1 MAEDPGSLQ
10 QQMPG
15 AEDLPYRLEI
25 YERAPSEH
33 AKAVVLNEK
42 WVPWIR
48 KKGRPPKLISAAQ
61 GLLQHI
67 SLLFLPCSALDTG

>member
-10 QQMPG
+10 QQIPG

-42 WVPWIR
+42 LVPWIH
-48 KKGRPPKLISAAQ
+48 KKGRPSKLIFAAQ
-61 GLLQHI
+61 GSLQHI
-67 SLLFLPCSALDTG
+67 SLLFLPYSALYPG